1 MNIILLEKIKKLGNI
16 GEEVT
21 VKSGYA
27 RNFLVPNNKALY
39 ATPENRKY
47 FEDKKTEINTQNENL
62 IRDAKEKLKKL
73 SGQEVILIRAASDT
87 GQLFGSVSTKD
98 IVNYLAKKNI
108 SILKSEIDLNKSVKT
123 LTYEKVTVN
132 LHPEVSCEI
141 ILNVARS
148 SEEASKQKQ
157 IGQAVTSNSDKEDVK
172 KEANEELPEKNE
184 PSTEKQKKIGKDVTS
199 ISDKEDAK
207 KEVKEELPEKNEP
220 STEKQ
225 KKNGKDIT
233 SNSDK
238 DDVKKEVNEELSEQ
252 DGPTTDK

>member
-16 GEEVT
+16 GDEVT

-47 FEDKKTEINTQNENL
+47 FEEKKTEINTQNENL
-62 IRDAKEKLKKL
+62 IKDAREKLKKL

-98 IVNYLAKKNI
+98 IVSYLAEKNI
-108 SILKSEIDLNKSVKT
+108 SISKNEIDLNKSIKN

-141 ILNVARS
+141 TLNVARS

-157 IGQAVTSNSDKEDVK
+157 IGKAVTSNSENEDAK
-172 KEANEELPEKNE
+172 KEETEELLEQDE
-184 PSTEKQKKIGKDVTS
+184 PTTEKQKKIGKAVTS
-199 ISDKEDAK
+199 NSENEDAK
-207 KEVKEELPEKNEP
+207 KEETEELLKQDETT
-220 STEKQ
+220 TEKQ
-225 KKNGKDIT
+225 KKIGKAVT
-233 SNSDK
+233 KNSENENA
-238 DDVKKEVNEELSEQ
+238 KKEENEELSEQ
-252 DGPTTDK
+252 NEPTK